1 MNKKVVAVIITAV
14 AALVVLYLY
23 SLGPLAGRRHAARPK
38 PESLKP
44 VAGVVQGTTAYH
56 NRDARENYF
65 GITVPKAWQTKA
77 GDKPGS
83 YSFSFGAGTGAV
95 ELMDVPDNSTLE
107 LYILS
112 QDEPRLKVAVAGY
125 ARSDYQKQTV
135 GGVEAFRLA
144 YRSLTN
150 GTECEN
156 VREYFTGQD
165 MAGVMTF
172 TVPRADSSVRP
183 AIDSVIAGFHWEN

>member
-23 SLGPLAGRRHAARPK
+23 SFGPLAGRRHAARPK

-44 VAGVVQGTTAYH
+44 MAGVVQGTTAYH
-56 NRDARENYF
+56 NRDSRENFF
-65 GITVPKAWQTKA
+65 GITVPKAWQVKA

-83 YSFSFGAGTGAV
+83 YAFTFGAGAGSV

-112 QDEPRLKVAVAGY
+112 QDEPRLKAAVPGY

-135 GGVEAFRLA
+135 GGVEAFRIV
-144 YRSLTN
+144 YRSAAN
-150 GTECEN
+150 GTESEN
-156 VREYFTGQD
+156 IREYFTGQD

-172 TVPRADSSVRP
+172 TTPRADSSSRT
-183 AIDSVIAGFHWEN
+183 AIDSVVNGFKWEN

>member
-1 MNKKVVAVIITAV
+1 MNRKVIAV
-14 AALVVLYLY
+14 AIAAVVALVVLYLY
-23 SLGPLAGRRHAARPK
+23 SFGPLAGRRHAARPR

-44 VAGVVQGTTAYH
+44 AAGLVQGTTAYH

-65 GITVPKAWQTKA
+65 GITVPKGWQTKA
-77 GDKPGS
+77 GEKPGS
-83 YSFSFGAGTGAV
+83 YLFTFGVGTGTV

-112 QDEPRLKVAVAGY
+112 QDEPRLKTAVPGF
-125 ARSDYQKQTV
+125 ARSDYRKQTI

-144 YRSLTN
+144 YRSAAN
-150 GTECEN
+150 GTESEN
-156 VREYFTGQD
+156 TREYFTGQD

-172 TVPRADSSVRP
+172 TTPRTDSSFRT
-183 AIDSVIAGFHWEN
+183 AIDSAINGFKWEN

>member
-1 MNKKVVAVIITAV
+1 VNKKVITVAIAAV

-23 SLGPLAGRRHAARPK
+23 SFGPLAKQRHKARPR

-44 VAGVVQGTTAYH
+44 AAGAVQGTVAFH

-77 GDKPGS
+77 GEKPGS

-107 LYILS
+107 LYVRS
-112 QDEPRLKVAVAGY
+112 QEEPRLKAVVPGY
-125 ARSDYQKQTV
+125 TRQDYGKQTV

-144 YRSLTN
+144 YRSQTN
-150 GTECEN
+150 GTEYEN

-172 TVPRADSSVRP
+172 TVPRADSSSRP
-183 AIDSVIAGFHWEN
+183 AIDSVIAGFRWEN

>member
-1 MNKKVVAVIITAV
+1 VNKKVLTVIIAAV

-23 SLGPLAGRRHAARPK
+23 SFGPLAGRRHTARPK
-38 PESLKP
+38 AESLRSA
-44 VAGVVQGTTAYH
+44 AGVVQGTAAYH
-56 NRDARENYF
+56 NRDARENYY
-65 GITVPKAWQTKA
+65 GITIPKAWQVKA

-83 YSFSFGAGTGAV
+83 YAFSFGAGMGTA

-112 QDEPRLKVAVAGY
+112 QDEPRLKAAVPGY
-125 ARSDYQKQTV
+125 ARSDYRKEAI

-144 YRSLTN
+144 YRSALN
-150 GTECEN
+150 GVESEN
-156 VREYFTGQD
+156 TREYFTGQD

-172 TVPRADSSVRP
+172 TTPGADSSVRP
-183 AIDSVIAGFHWEN
+183 AIDSVIAGFKWEN

>member
-1 MNKKVVAVIITAV
+1 MNKKVLTVIIAAL

-23 SLGPLAGRRHAARPK
+23 SFGPLAGRRHAARPR

-44 VAGVVQGTTAYH
+44 AAGVVQGTTAYQ

-65 GITVPKAWQTKA
+65 GITVPKGWQTKA
-77 GDKPGS
+77 GEKPGS
-83 YSFSFGAGTGAV
+83 YLFTFGVGTGTV

-112 QDEPRLKVAVAGY
+112 RDEPRLKAAVPGY
-125 ARSDYQKQTV
+125 ARSDYRKQTV
-135 GGVEAFRLA
+135 GGVEAFRLV
-144 YRSLTN
+144 YRGMAG
-150 GTECEN
+150 GTETEN

-172 TVPRADSSVRP
+172 TTPLADSSFGT
-183 AIDSVIAGFHWEN
+183 AIDGVITGFKWEN